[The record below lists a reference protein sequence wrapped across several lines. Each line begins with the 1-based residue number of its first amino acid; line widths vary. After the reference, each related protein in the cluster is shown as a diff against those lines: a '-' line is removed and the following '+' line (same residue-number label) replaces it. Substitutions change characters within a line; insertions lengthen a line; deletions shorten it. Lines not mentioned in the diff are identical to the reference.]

1 MNSPWVTTYTR
12 SGSFGPPTP
21 RIRDRCPL
29 GFLGPPYA
37 VRIDRDE
44 TVPLGAPRDSARA
57 RSYWSTSLFRAD
69 TGDLWSR
76 SATLAAVRAQRGLDQ
91 PLPVQ

>member
-1 MNSPWVTTYTR
+1 MDRTSGRAYARLTTTLSDPLR
-12 SGSFGPPTP
+12 GSL
-21 RIRDRCPL
+21 DR
-29 GFLGPPYA
+29 G
-37 VRIDRDE
+37 E

-57 RSYWSTSLFRAD
+57 GSHWSTSLFRAD

-76 SATLAAVRAQRGLDQ
+76 SATLAAVRAQLGLDQ